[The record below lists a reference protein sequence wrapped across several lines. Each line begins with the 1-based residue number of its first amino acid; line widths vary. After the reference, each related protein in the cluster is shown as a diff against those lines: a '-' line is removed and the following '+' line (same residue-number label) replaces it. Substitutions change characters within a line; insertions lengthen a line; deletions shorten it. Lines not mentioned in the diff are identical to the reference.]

1 MARIGDNLSFDLCL
15 NRDLSKTD
23 YTYAKSFSY
32 NRRIDRLKA
41 FEWSVPNMSRKSV
54 TSTVV
59 KSSSHSKSTSSSL
72 SLLQVFKNSI
82 NSSQT
87 QSQTSERESTVMSDT
102 KRSPK
107 KKKRNRCSP
116 EVSVW
121 VAVGVVWIAVFLM

>member
-1 MARIGDNLSFDLCL
+1 MARIGDNLWFDLCL

-41 FEWSVPNMSRKSV
+41 SEWSVPNMSRKSV

-72 SLLQVFKNSI
+72 SLLEVFKNSI

-87 QSQTSERESTVMSDT
+87 QSQTSERESSVMSDT

-107 KKKRNRCSP
+107 KKKEEQMFTRSNCLGGSQCGMDCS
-116 EVSVW
+116 
-121 VAVGVVWIAVFLM
+121 I